1 MKGKTF
7 AEELMNAKK
16 NGGAVGAFNIL
27 NYSSAGAVV
36 QAAEELNCSVILQ
49 TSVATVRQFGPDELG
64 AMLRRFKQKAS
75 VNVLI
80 HLDHCK
86 DLELAK
92 ICVDEGWD
100 SVMYDGSWL
109 PLEENIE
116 NCRRIVAYAHEK
128 GVQVEGELGTIA
140 GVEDDIRV
148 IEGEE
153 KKVQLEEA
161 VRFVKE
167 SGIDV
172 FAPAI
177 GTAHGVYK
185 GIPNINFELVRQLN
199 SAVETPLV
207 IHGGTGLSKEVF
219 GQLISDGASKINVST
234 AIKHAYLDGCKAY
247 FAENPNKVDPLGFDR
262 FVIDRIKNVVKEH
275 MMIFQQKL

>member
-1 MKGKTF
+1 MKKKTF
-7 AEELMNAKK
+7 AEELMEAKK
-16 NGGAVGAFNIL
+16 NGCAVGAFNIL
-27 NYSSAGAVV
+27 NYCSAGAVV

-49 TSVATVRQFGPDELG
+49 TSVATVHQFGPDELG
-64 AMLRRFKQKAS
+64 AMLCRFKQKAS

-86 DLELAK
+86 DVELAK

-109 PLEENIE
+109 PLEQNIE

-140 GVEDDIRV
+140 GVEDDIQV
-148 IEGEE
+148 KDGEE
-153 KKVQLEEA
+153 KKVRLEEA
-161 VRFVKE
+161 VYFVRE

-185 GIPNINFELVRQLN
+185 GIPNINFELVRQLS

-207 IHGGTGLSKEVF
+207 IHGGTGLAEEVF
-219 GQLISDGASKINVST
+219 RQLICDGASKINVST

-247 FAENPNKVDPLGFDR
+247 FTENPNKVDPLGFDR
-262 FVIDRIKNVVKEH
+262 FVSEQIKAVAKEH
-275 MMIFQQKL
+275 MMIFRQKL